1 MKVNH
6 KNYLVMKRIIIS
18 ILSIVTTL
26 ASAMAQTENPRGVYK
41 LASLIDKNGKEIDAP
56 FDQYKICTDS
66 ITLMMSVQGNAFR
79 LSRNDS
85 SIFNYTGEEPD
96 DADST
101 KTRIFNSSKDHFSLK
116 WWSTTPG
123 HVYFPANGWCQEN
136 YVANSYS
143 EKGKIVFD
151 ALMNPAA
158 TEVDKNAPIYGSWHI
173 VETFDDFI
181 DVKKYVKELNKSGK
195 NIDDSTVKPNDILVI
210 SSEHMVSIGG
220 RVYDFFSD
228 GKTYFHNV
236 KNTPEEEWHK
246 ITWLTPDLIAV
257 SVTRNNGR
265 FTDYELWHRIKSDIT
280 PISKI
285 AHNYLSVI
293 TPSRLSF

>member
-1 MKVNH
+1 MTTI
-6 KNYLVMKRIIIS
+6 MKRIIIS
-18 ILSIVTTL
+18 ILSIAITL
-26 ASAMAQTENPRGVYK
+26 VSAMAQTENPRGVYK
-41 LASLIDKNGKEIDAP
+41 MKSLIDKTGLEINAP

-66 ITLMMSVQGNAFR
+66 ITLMVSVNGTSF
-79 LSRNDS
+79 SVGRNDS
-85 SIFNYTGEEPD
+85 DIYNYTGEEPD
-96 DADST
+96 AENP
-101 KTRIFNSSKDHFSLK
+101 KKIRIFDSNTEHFTLK
-116 WWSTTPG
+116 WWSSYSS
-123 HVYFPANGWCQEN
+123 HMYFPANDWCTEK
-136 YVANSYS
+136 YLANSYS
-143 EKGKIVFD
+143 EVGKIAFD

-173 VETFDDFI
+173 VETFDDFV
-181 DVKKYVKELNKSGK
+181 DAKKYVKELKKSDK
-195 NIDDSTVKPNDILVI
+195 NIDDSTVKPGEILVI

-236 KNTPEEEWHK
+236 KNTPAAEWHK

-265 FTDYELWHRIKSDIT
+265 FTDYELWYRIKSDIT
-280 PISKI
+280 PISRI
-285 AHNYLSVI
+285 AHNYLSVA